1 MKVALVHDHLA
12 QDGGA
17 ERVLAIFHKIYPD
30 APIFVLVYDSKRA
43 NKVFQKAK
51 IETSFIQKMPWGLKR
66 YQWYLPLMPLAVEK
80 YNLFDY
86 DLVISSSSAFAK
98 GIITKPDSV
107 HICYC
112 HTPTRFLWSDT
123 HSYTEEL
130 KYNKVIKKF
139 IPSSLHKIRLW
150 DRLASDRVD
159 KFIANSQNIAGKI
172 RKYYRRESE
181 VIYAPV
187 DIDKFQIASKIDSYF
202 LTGGRLV
209 AYKRFDL
216 TIEVFNRLGWPL
228 KIFGSGPEMK
238 SLKKKARPNIEFLG
252 RVSDKNLANLYA
264 RAKAFIFPQEEDFGI
279 TALES
284 MASGRPVIAYG
295 RGGALETVIPGKTGI
310 LFFKQTFDHLAEAVR
325 KFNEHDFNPREIREY
340 AAQFDIKIFEN
351 KIRDFISKSQG
362 SIPHHQETSK
372 PVEITDKPQEEPKP
386 EKTQGPKEDTT
397 EDGKVKPLSI

>member
-30 APIFVLVYDSKRA
+30 APIFVLVYDQKRA
-43 NKVFQKAK
+43 NQIFKKVK
-51 IETSFIQKMPWGLKR
+51 IQTSFIQKMPWGLKR

-86 DLVISSSSAFAK
+86 DLVLSSSSAFAK
-98 GIITKPDSV
+98 GIITKAETL

-130 KYNKVIKKF
+130 KYNKVVKKF
-139 IPSSLHKIRLW
+139 IPHSLHKIRLW
-150 DRLASDRVD
+150 DRLAADRVD
-159 KFIANSQNIAGKI
+159 KFIANSKNIAGKI
-172 RKYYRRESE
+172 KKYYRREAE

-187 DIDKFQIASKIDSYF
+187 DTAKFQITRKIGSYF

-216 TIEVFNRLGWPL
+216 AIEVFNRLGWPL
-228 KIFGSGPEMK
+228 KIFGSGPELK
-238 SLKKKARPNIEFLG
+238 SLKRKARPNIEFLG
-252 RVSDKNLANLYA
+252 RVSDQKLTNLYA
-264 RAKAFIFPQEEDFGI
+264 RSKAFIFPQEEDFGI

-295 RGGALETVIPGKTGI
+295 RGGALETVIPEKTGI
-310 LFFKQTFDHLAEAVR
+310 LFSEQTFTELAEAVR
-325 KFNEHDFNPREIREY
+325 NFDQSKFDPQEIRNY
-340 AAQFDIKIFEN
+340 ALQFDSEIFEA
-351 KIRDFISKSQG
+351 KIRNFINKSLNG
-362 SIPHHQETSK
+362 SQYEPETKSGALK
-372 PVEITDKPQEEPKP
+372 KQKSTKN
-386 EKTQGPKEDTT
+386 
-397 EDGKVKPLSI
+397 GKVKPLSL